1 MQLNSKTTKKQLM
14 LTASLLAC
22 FTSLATAY
30 LSQSANAA
38 PRRSLVYYRI
48 LPGLRNHV
56 PYEVGN
62 TDYGL
67 YRQFIL
73 PDGTVT
79 GPIGPDANGG

>member
-1 MQLNSKTTKKQLM
+1 
-14 LTASLLAC
+14 
-22 FTSLATAY
+22 
-30 LSQSANAA
+30 
-38 PRRSLVYYRI
+38 LVYYRI
-48 LPGLRNHV
+48 APDLRNHV